1 MNIKNKAMKR
11 LLSVIGVGFVVVAAN
26 AQAKLNIT
34 TDKTTSLVFPFS
46 IKHVDRGTA
55 SVLAQQVKDAP
66 EILLVKAAAKDF
78 TETNLSVVTDDGS
91 VYAFTVNYD
100 NKPAVWVHYL
110 PINRTATVSSYANMI
125 LDNERMVKKIKDKKY
140 NMQAGIRGIY
150 IKDNIIYYQLY
161 INNKGTIDYD
171 VDLLRFFIKD
181 KKRSKRTAV
190 QEVEQKPVY
199 ASGNYSKVKGN
210 SNTVFVVALEKFTI
224 PDKKYLAVQI
234 TEKNGGRHFLLRI
247 GNKNIMKS
255 KVLPDLK

>member
-1 MNIKNKAMKR
+1 MKR
-11 LLSVIGVGFVVVAAN
+11 IMSMICGCLIAIISL
-26 AQAKLNIT
+26 AQTKLNIT
-34 TDKTTSLVFPFS
+34 TDKTTSLVFPFA
-46 IKHVDRGTA
+46 IKHVDRGT
-55 SVLAQQVKDAP
+55 SSILAQQVKEAP

-100 NKPAVWVHYL
+100 SKPAV
-110 PINRTATVSSYANMI
+110 NRTATISSYASMI
-125 LDNERMVKKIKDKKY
+125 LDNGRTVKKIKDKKY

-161 INNKGTIDYD
+161 INNDGTVDYE

-199 ASGNYSKVKGN
+199 ITGNHSKVKGN
-210 SNTVFVVALEKFTI
+210 NYSVFIVALEKFTI

-234 TEKNGGRHFLLRI
+234 TEKNGGRHFLLRVN
-247 GNKNIMKS
+247 NKAIMKS